1 MKRSLWPICIIGFF
15 GLAISAAATFVMFC
29 NRHSTDLV
37 ASDYYEQEVHYQQHM
52 ERAQRTQRLPEA
64 TGVSFDSVQRSI
76 RVMVPASHAGPELAG
91 TVHLYRPSGAGLDQH
106 LKLATDLKGV
116 QNIEA
121 QGLQPGL
128 WRVKVEWKAGGEDY
142 LLDQKVV
149 VPGKVS

>member
-1 MKRSLWPICIIGFF
+1 M
-15 GLAISAAATFVMFC
+15 
-29 NRHSTDLV
+29 
-37 ASDYYEQEVHYQQHM
+37 
-52 ERAQRTQRLPEA
+52 
-64 TGVSFDSVQRSI
+64 
-76 RVMVPASHAGPELAG
+76 
-91 TVHLYRPSGAGLDQH
+91 YRPSGAGLDQH